1 MCRVY
6 YFILSENMPKS
17 NPGKGEVLNF
27 TSQFTRQLSFGESI
41 KFSIAVT
48 KIDTKYTETDLHW
61 LPVEKMTEDNI
72 LLLT

>member
-17 NPGKGEVLNF
+17 NPGKAEVLNF

-48 KIDTKYTETDLHW
+48 KIDTKYTE
-61 LPVEKMTEDNI
+61 I
-72 LLLT
+72 LALATS